1 VVTAERVDDASA
13 VRFAATRVQ
22 AIRQPGSWNDEQRRE
37 KEPKQRVQPNQ
48 RDIEQAEANADP
60 QRAKRTMRFQASA
73 PGE

>member
-1 VVTAERVDDASA
+1 MVTAGRVDDASA

-22 AIRQPGSWNDEQRRE
+22 AIRQPRGWNDEQRRE
-37 KEPKQRVQPNQ
+37 KEPKQCVQPNQ
-48 RDIEQAEANADP
+48 RDIEAAEAKADP